1 MNDNKDKGEEDGE
14 NEEKEAEINQD
25 TNGIIGVGIKNKNK
39 NSNNQESYFGE
50 KTEEATNMGA
60 NTKTFN
66 SKSGLLQHANRIHLD
81 GDAAARRMEEEE
93 DDTKQGREGSVGG
106 KGDEES

>member
-1 MNDNKDKGEEDGE
+1 
-14 NEEKEAEINQD
+14 
-25 TNGIIGVGIKNKNK
+25 VGIKNKNK
-39 NSNNQESYFGE
+39 NSNNQESYFE
-50 KTEEATNMGA
+50 DNTEEATNMGA